1 MYRIMAVEDDPMMQM
16 LLRDVIR
23 GNGHEFVL
31 CKTGAEALKSVG
43 ERPDLVLLDIH
54 LPDMNG
60 KDVCRAL
67 KTDPAT
73 RHIPVIMLTG
83 EARSLE
89 ERVSGFDVGADDY
102 LLKPVSP
109 KALNARIL
117 SLVRLG
123 TRPT

>member
-23 GNGHEFVL
+23 GSGHEFVL
-31 CKTGAEALKSVG
+31 CKSGQEALATAG
-43 ERPDLVLLDIH
+43 EQPDLVLLDIH

-67 KTDPAT
+67 KTNPAT
-73 RHIPVIMLTG
+73 KHIPVIMLTG

-89 ERVSGFDVGADDY
+89 ERVSGFEVGADDY
-102 LLKPVSP
+102 LLKPISP
-109 KALNARIL
+109 KALSARIL